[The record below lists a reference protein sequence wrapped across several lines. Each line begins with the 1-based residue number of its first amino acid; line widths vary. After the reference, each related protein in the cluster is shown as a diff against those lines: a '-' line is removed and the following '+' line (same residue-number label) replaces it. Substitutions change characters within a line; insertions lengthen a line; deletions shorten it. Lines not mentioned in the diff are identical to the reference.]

1 MTTLSDLKEKI
12 DEMKREAD
20 KLLQVTKELL
30 ETVSISWIK

>member
-1 MTTLSDLKEKI
+1 MLTFADLKNKI

-20 KLLQVTKELL
+20 RLLQVTKKLR

>member
-1 MTTLSDLKEKI
+1 MTTFADLKKKI